1 MKEILS
7 FLCVPLERS
16 KKGMEFNMGKRV
28 LLGMSGGVDSSVSA
42 ILLKEQGY
50 DVIGINMLLW
60 GDDTSNASD
69 ARKVCKKLNIPFTF
83 LDLRNDFK
91 RYVVQ
96 DFIVEYRSCHT
107 PNPCIMCNK
116 FMKFGIMYTRA
127 KELKCD
133 YIATGHYANIEFDE
147 KYNSNVL
154 KKANNLKKDQS
165 YVLYDIKKE
174 LLNHIIFP
182 LGKFN
187 SKEEIRKL
195 ATENGLE
202 VANKPDSEDICFI
215 ENGNYKEF
223 LETKAKFKPK
233 EGNIVDKKGNVLGKH
248 SGLYKYTIGQ
258 RKGLGIS
265 NPEPLFV
272 IDYNKLKNE
281 LIVGEEKD
289 LYKESLLASNIN
301 WLIDNV
307 KNGMRVE
314 AKIRYAAEP
323 KPAKLILLPRGYARV
338 IFDEPQRA
346 ITPGQSVVFYDGD
359 TVLGGGKILSH

>member
-1 MKEILS
+1 M
-7 FLCVPLERS
+7 
-16 KKGMEFNMGKRV
+16 NKRV

-42 ILLKEQGY
+42 ILLKEKGY

-60 GDDTSNASD
+60 GEDTSNASD
-69 ARKVCKKLNIPFTF
+69 ASKVCKKLHIPFTF

-91 RYVVQ
+91 KFVIQ
-96 DFIVEYRSCHT
+96 DFIVGYRSGST
-107 PNPCIMCNK
+107 PNPCIECNK
-116 FMKFGIMYTRA
+116 FMKFGLMYLRA

-147 KYNSNVL
+147 KYGANVL

-182 LGKFN
+182 LGKFE
-187 SKEEIRKL
+187 SKEEIRSL
-195 ATENGLE
+195 ATKYGLE

-215 ENGNYKEF
+215 QNGDYKEF
-223 LETKAKFKPK
+223 LEEYAKFKAK

-248 SGLYKYTIGQ
+248 NGLYKYTIGQ

-265 NPEPLFV
+265 NPVPLFV
-272 IDYNKLKNE
+272 IGFNKLKNE
-281 LIVGEEKD
+281 LIVGEEKE
-289 LYKESLLASNIN
+289 LYNESLLASNIN
-301 WLIDNV
+301 WLVDNIE
-307 KNGMRVE
+307 NGMKVE
-314 AKIRYAAEP
+314 AKIRYSAEP
-323 KPAKLILLPRGYARV
+323 KKAKLILLPRNYARV
-338 IFDEPQRA
+338 VFEEPQRA

-359 TVLGGGKILSH
+359 TVLGGGRILSH

>member
-1 MKEILS
+1 MK
-7 FLCVPLERS
+7 
-16 KKGMEFNMGKRV
+16 KKV

-187 SKEEIRKL
+187 SKEEIRNI
-195 ATENGLE
+195 ATEHGLE

-301 WLIDNV
+301 WLIDDV

>member
-1 MKEILS
+1 M
-7 FLCVPLERS
+7 
-16 KKGMEFNMGKRV
+16 NKRV

-42 ILLKEQGY
+42 ILLKEKGY

-60 GDDTSNASD
+60 GEDTSNASD
-69 ARKVCKKLNIPFTF
+69 ASKVCKKLHIPFTF

-91 RYVVQ
+91 KFVIQ
-96 DFIVEYRSCHT
+96 DFIVGYRSGST
-107 PNPCIMCNK
+107 PNPCLECNK
-116 FMKFGIMYTRA
+116 FMKFGLMYLRA

-147 KYNSNVL
+147 KYGANVL

-182 LGKFN
+182 LGKFE
-187 SKEEIRKL
+187 SKEEIRSL
-195 ATENGLE
+195 ATKYGLE

-215 ENGNYKEF
+215 QNGDYKEF
-223 LETKAKFKPK
+223 LEEYAKFKAK

-248 SGLYKYTIGQ
+248 NGLYKYTIGQ

-265 NPEPLFV
+265 NPVPLFV
-272 IDYNKLKNE
+272 IGFNKLKNE
-281 LIVGEEKD
+281 LIVGEEKE
-289 LYKESLLASNIN
+289 LYNESLLASNIN
-301 WLIDNV
+301 WLVDNIE
-307 KNGMRVE
+307 NGMKVE
-314 AKIRYAAEP
+314 AKIRYSAEP
-323 KPAKLILLPRGYARV
+323 KKAKLILLPRNYARV
-338 IFDEPQRA
+338 VFEEPQRA

-359 TVLGGGKILSH
+359 TVLGGGRILSH

>member
-1 MKEILS
+1 M
-7 FLCVPLERS
+7 
-16 KKGMEFNMGKRV
+16 NKRV

-42 ILLKEQGY
+42 ILLKEKGY

-60 GDDTSNASD
+60 GEDTSNASD
-69 ARKVCKKLNIPFTF
+69 ASKVCKKLHIPFTF

-91 RYVVQ
+91 KFVIQ
-96 DFIVEYRSCHT
+96 DFIVGYRSGST
-107 PNPCIMCNK
+107 PNPCIECNK
-116 FMKFGIMYTRA
+116 FMKFGLMYLRA

-147 KYNSNVL
+147 KYGANVL

-182 LGKFN
+182 LGKFE
-187 SKEEIRKL
+187 SKEEIRSL
-195 ATENGLE
+195 ATKYGLE

-215 ENGNYKEF
+215 QNGDYKEF
-223 LETKAKFKPK
+223 LEEYAKFKAK

-248 SGLYKYTIGQ
+248 NGLYKYTIGQ

-265 NPEPLFV
+265 NPVPLFV
-272 IDYNKLKNE
+272 IGFNKLKNE
-281 LIVGEEKD
+281 LIVGEEKE
-289 LYKESLLASNIN
+289 LYNESLLASNIN
-301 WLIDNV
+301 WLVDNIE
-307 KNGMRVE
+307 NGMKVE
-314 AKIRYAAEP
+314 AKIRYSAEP
-323 KPAKLILLPRGYARV
+323 KKAKLILLPRDYARV
-338 IFDEPQRA
+338 VFEEPQRA

-359 TVLGGGKILSH
+359 TVLGGGRILSH

>member
-1 MKEILS
+1 MEIKM
-7 FLCVPLERS
+7 R
-16 KKGMEFNMGKRV
+16 KKV

-42 ILLKEQGY
+42 ILLKEKGY

-60 GDDTSNASD
+60 GEDTSNASD
-69 ARKVCKKLNIPFTF
+69 ASKVCKKLHIPFTF

-91 RYVVQ
+91 KFVIQ
-96 DFIVEYRSCHT
+96 DFIVGYRSGST
-107 PNPCIMCNK
+107 PNPCIECNK
-116 FMKFGIMYTRA
+116 FMKFGLMYLRA

-147 KYNSNVL
+147 KYGANVL

-182 LGKFN
+182 LGKFE
-187 SKEEIRKL
+187 SKEEIRSL
-195 ATENGLE
+195 ATKYGLE

-215 ENGNYKEF
+215 QNGDYKEF
-223 LETKAKFKPK
+223 LEEYAKFKAK

-248 SGLYKYTIGQ
+248 NGLYKYTIGQ

-265 NPEPLFV
+265 NPVPLFV
-272 IDYNKLKNE
+272 IGFNKLKNE
-281 LIVGEEKD
+281 LIVGEEKE
-289 LYKESLLASNIN
+289 LYNESLLASNIN
-301 WLIDNV
+301 WLVDNIE
-307 KNGMRVE
+307 NGMKVE
-314 AKIRYAAEP
+314 AKIRYSAEP
-323 KPAKLILLPRGYARV
+323 KKAKLILLPRNYARV
-338 IFDEPQRA
+338 VFEEPQRA

-359 TVLGGGKILSH
+359 TVLGGGRILSH